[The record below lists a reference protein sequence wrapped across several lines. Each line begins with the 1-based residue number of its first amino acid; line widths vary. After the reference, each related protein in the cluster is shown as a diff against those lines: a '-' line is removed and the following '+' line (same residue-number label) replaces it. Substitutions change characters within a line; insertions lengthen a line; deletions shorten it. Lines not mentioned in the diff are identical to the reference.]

1 MALILAYII
10 PFQLFIFAYAVIGP
24 LHYLTEINW
33 LHQKAYFIGNRKWIL
48 VPIVLA
54 FLFGLPEILSLIDL
68 KSISWFRPEW
78 ITASYTWIN
87 GCIWVALL
95 AAFGWVFLPRTSWRI
110 VLVLTGLISV
120 FWLKA
125 FPVYNIWIG
134 LLVPTLIHVYF
145 FTLIFMA
152 YGAVKNASRIGLLSC
167 VLMIG
172 IPIGIWLIPVT
183 INTQLL
189 DSVKALYLQNNFHVL
204 NATMGKVLGYADG
217 TTFFFFEPAYYKM
230 QVFIA
235 FAYLYHYLNWFSK
248 TGVIGWHRSLNQQ
261 KVIYVVSIWILFLGL
276 VAYNYQL
283 AVTLLLTLSLL
294 HVFLEFPLNFISI
307 RGLVHELKRL

>member
-1 MALILAYII
+1 M
-10 PFQLFIFAYAVIGP
+10 
-24 LHYLTEINW
+24 
-33 LHQKAYFIGNRKWIL
+33 
-48 VPIVLA
+48 
-54 FLFGLPEILSLIDL
+54 
-68 KSISWFRPEW
+68 
-78 ITASYTWIN
+78 
-87 GCIWVALL
+87 
-95 AAFGWVFLPRTSWRI
+95 
-110 VLVLTGLISV
+110 
-120 FWLKA
+120 
-125 FPVYNIWIG
+125 
-134 LLVPTLIHVYF
+134 
-145 FTLIFMA
+145 
-152 YGAVKNASRIGLLSC
+152 
-167 VLMIG
+167 
-172 IPIGIWLIPVT
+172 
-183 INTQLL
+183 
-189 DSVKALYLQNNFHVL
+189 KALYLQNNFHVL